1 MTPGRRRN
9 WGDPS
14 WVFSRGVFLG
24 VGREVGGT
32 CKGGDA
38 VLPSG
43 PAAERVAVEILVSGD
58 PGPQGERLTAG
69 ERSGALRSRAA
80 CGGRRRAAG
89 GRVRSS
95 GRGAGRAVSGG
106 SYRRQFPRG
115 RPAAVWEGK
124 LDRVGLERAMRQR
137 CAGSELGGDRG
148 GAAGPGLGSLSTKG
162 PLKLP
167 PGVKEEKARK
177 KRIRSF
183 FKEWKMFP
191 G

>member
-1 MTPGRRRN
+1 MSEVGCLVVTPGRRRN

-124 LDRVGLERAMRQR
+124 LDRVGLERGDAAKRR
-137 CAGSELGGDRG
+137 RLGVGGGPGWRG
-148 GAAGPGLGSLSTKG
+148 GTWLRFS
-162 PLKLP
+162 
-167 PGVKEEKARK
+167 
-177 KRIRSF
+177 IH
-183 FKEWKMFP
+183 
-191 G
+191 